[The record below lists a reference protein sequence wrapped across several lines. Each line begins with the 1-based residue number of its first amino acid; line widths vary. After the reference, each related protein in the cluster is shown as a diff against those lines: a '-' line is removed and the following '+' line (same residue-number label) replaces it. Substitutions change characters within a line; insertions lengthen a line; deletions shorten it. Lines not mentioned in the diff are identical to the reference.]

1 MSAQTAIVPFAI
13 FPGMEQPFGF
23 PGSAKDDIKKYF
35 CWHLSAREQTER
47 HTDPV
52 TRFVNVW
59 KLGAPPQFVSE
70 KVDMSCLILQF
81 FCINKSWFNH
91 VYLFA

>member
-59 KLGAPPQFVSE
+59 KLGAPPPV
-70 KVDMSCLILQF
+70 CLG
-81 FCINKSWFNH
+81 KSRHVLFNFT
-91 VYLFA
+91 VFLY